1 MNICMICTGN
11 TCRSPMAEALL
22 RKHLISNG
30 DKLYH
35 VCSAGINAWPGDL
48 ASEYSR
54 QVLFEEYALDISDH
68 KSQRINPEIIEKS
81 DLIITMTYDHKRML
95 LRFFPDAQSKV
106 FTIGEA
112 ADKKEID
119 INDPYGGNYSDYSR
133 TASQINILTE
143 AIASK
148 IIAGEFG
155 HKNDFLRN

>member
-22 RKHLISNG
+22 RKHLINKG
-30 DKLYH
+30 DKLCH
-35 VCSAGINAWPGDL
+35 VCSAGINAWSGDL
-48 ASEYSR
+48 ASEYSQ

-68 KSQRINPEIIEKS
+68 KSQRVNPEIIEKS
-81 DLIITMTYDHKRML
+81 DLIITMTTDHKRML
-95 LRFFPDAQSKV
+95 LRFFPEAQSKV

-112 ADKKEID
+112 ADRNEID
-119 INDPYGGNYSDYSR
+119 INDPYGGDYSDYSR

-148 IIAGEFG
+148 ILAGKFDL
-155 HKNDFLRN
+155 K